1 MTLNEQ
7 LWKECYK
14 LNFMDFII
22 PLPSIWKR
30 RKKIKLYLLAFI
42 QKCGKANTYDF
53 EWSRLYVK
61 LNKYLGLQI
70 LKPIYK
76 T

>member
-1 MTLNEQ
+1 
-7 LWKECYK
+7 
-14 LNFMDFII
+14 MDFII

-53 EWSRLYVK
+53 E
-61 LNKYLGLQI
+61 
-70 LKPIYK
+70 
-76 T
+76 